1 MALAHWASSLAN
13 AGASAPEAFLRLDH
27 ALFIAKSNNDA
38 ALASLFDRRP
48 TDLLLVALCGR
59 WLFELLDELS

>member
-1 MALAHWASSLAN
+1 MQARLSLKHFE
-13 AGASAPEAFLRLDH
+13 AGP

>member
-1 MALAHWASSLAN
+1 
-13 AGASAPEAFLRLDH
+13 LRLDH

-59 WLFELLDELS
+59 WFFELLDELS

>member
-1 MALAHWASSLAN
+1 
-13 AGASAPEAFLRLDH
+13 LRLDH

-59 WLFELLDELS
+59 WLFELLDELKPKRPSGSLAGWPFG